1 MALLKDEFKKA
12 MKGQWVSEKAKNN
25 RKNSVRRNVKETGF
39 KNVRHVYCTDCR
51 RKEFFDYRY
60 SDDKGKTRYLSSQDF
75 LSLRDRVKEKGL
87 DWKLENRYYGNKV
100 AKKVG
105 LPLRD
110 LL

>member
-25 RKNSVRRNVKETGF
+25 KKKSIRRKVKETGF
-39 KNVRHVYCTDCR
+39 KNVRQIYCGNCR
-51 RKEFFDYRY
+51 RKDFFDYRY
-60 SDDKGKTRYLSSQDF
+60 SDDKGKTRYLTSQDF
-75 LSLRDRVKEKGL
+75 LSLRDRVKEKGF
-87 DWKLENRYYGNKV
+87 DWRLEDRYYANKV